1 MKYWHKIP
9 RKQCEKY
16 NKVRKEKYA
25 NDPEKKAWK
34 IKVYQEGK
42 EIKKRKQQKEKE
54 ENKDLATKGIS
65 CIVNKYEP
73 KIGSTKVSKTQCE
86 F

>member
-1 MKYWHKIP
+1 MIP
-9 RKQCEKY
+9 RKQCVKY

-25 NDPEKKAWK
+25 NDL
-34 IKVYQEGK
+34 VK

-73 KIGSTKVSKTQCE
+73 KIGSTKVSKTLCE